1 MAKGATIS
9 LQHIV
14 RRHGNQMVF
23 FYDGALEAK
32 DGLLTLPVDRPEWIR
47 RAWVSGY
54 RLLPDGTL
62 LNGWGEIEAELS
74 RLSTESA
81 NSAKSTE
88 DKSVKDSGTGRQP
101 APRNGVR
108 TTEQESSPSVP
119 KSGSRSD
126 SGGSADGGKA
136 EAKGE

>member
-9 LQHIV
+9 LQHMV

-23 FYDGALEAK
+23 FYDGALEAV
-32 DGLLTLPVDRPEWIR
+32 DGLLTLPADRPEWIR

-62 LNGWGEIEAELS
+62 LTGWGDIESELS
-74 RLSTESA
+74 KISTKSA
-81 NSAKSTE
+81 TSAKSTE
-88 DKSVKDSGTGRQP
+88 DKSGEDSGTGRQS
-101 APRNGVR
+101 ATTNRVR
-108 TTEQESSPSVP
+108 TTEQESGVSVP
-119 KSGSRSD
+119 KGRSRSD
-126 SGGSADGGKA
+126 SGRSADGGKE